1 MISDTLYVICIDGA
15 NDFVDGITRS
25 EKQNKVAEKER
36 ERDGEKHVAEFA
48 ARILRMMRP
57 VVSLY
62 NDAYIN
68 PPTKRIRTL
77 AIPTIWRIACGREF
91 WVFDL
96 AAWYRANTRHSLR
109 LFVTT
114 STSASGI
121 SDVIIKQKT
130 LMLKGSVS
138 PNLKPDIYM
147 KTSIIFTSLSYE
159 KKTSDRCSCHGY
171 HFFIVTIIEKD
182 VGKSQHL
189 TKKHYIYVKV

>member
-77 AIPTIWRIACGREF
+77 AIPTI
-91 WVFDL
+91 
-96 AAWYRANTRHSLR
+96 
-109 LFVTT
+109 
-114 STSASGI
+114 
-121 SDVIIKQKT
+121 
-130 LMLKGSVS
+130 
-138 PNLKPDIYM
+138 
-147 KTSIIFTSLSYE
+147 
-159 KKTSDRCSCHGY
+159 
-171 HFFIVTIIEKD
+171 
-182 VGKSQHL
+182 
-189 TKKHYIYVKV
+189 